1 MNNPQRPRLLIL
13 AGLIALFV
21 LALLSA
27 GCAAPAQATPT
38 PTKTPRPEATQAPP
52 ATPTSVPPTVAPPT
66 ATAVP
71 PTAEPTVADPAVAGS
86 ATATPATEAASEP
99 PPAATASANQPISAP
114 IATLPPRQPGV
125 SIFTGLRPAD
135 PAVLDRRPLAI
146 KVDNEPEV
154 VPQTG
159 LGKADVVV
167 ESSKERCMTRYTAI
181 YQSQDAPRIGSIRSA
196 RLVDKELPV
205 IFDAIL
211 SFSGAVEPVRQEL
224 LKSDIGDHLLEQ
236 ARSAG
241 AFFRDPNIAIPFN
254 VFASTAAQWKFA
266 AQKGWNTVPNPTA
279 AWVFSESAPAGGT
292 SASQVAVPIPTF
304 YAQLK
309 PRWSY
314 DPGSG
319 RWLRFIGK
327 IPHID
332 KADGQQLSA
341 ANVIVL
347 GANHV
352 KTLIPEQGT
361 ALTQGDC
368 NNASVQ
374 IQLWGEGPAKIFRD
388 GKVYEGKWV
397 RADRHAPFRFVDAQ
411 GRDIPLKPG
420 NSWWQVVPLNVKVT
434 VTP

>member
-1 MNNPQRPRLLIL
+1 VNNSQRTRLLTL
-13 AGLIALFV
+13 VGLIVL
-21 LALLSA
+21 LALALVSA

-38 PTKTPRPEATQAPP
+38 PTKTPRPEATQLPP
-52 ATPTSVPPTVAPPT
+52 ATATPIPPTLEPPT

-71 PTAEPTVADPAVAGS
+71 PTAAPATDTPAPVE
-86 ATATPATEAASEP
+86 ATAAPDTSAQPA
-99 PPAATASANQPISAP
+99 PAATQSADQPISAK
-114 IATLPPRQPGV
+114 IVATLPPRQPGV

-135 PAVLDRRPLAI
+135 PAVLNRRPLAI

-159 LGKADVVV
+159 LSKADVVV
-167 ESSKERCMTRYTAI
+167 ESSKEKCMTRYTAI
-181 YQSQDAPRIGSIRSA
+181 YQSQDASRIGSIRSA

-224 LKSDIGDHLLEQ
+224 LKSDIGDHILEQ
-236 ARSAG
+236 ARFAT
-241 AFFRDPNIAIPFN
+241 AFFRDPNIAMPFN
-254 VFASTAAQWKFA
+254 VFATTAAQWNFA
-266 AQKGWNTVPNPTA
+266 TQKGWNIVPNPTA
-279 AWVFSESAPAGGT
+279 AWVFSESAPPGGS
-292 SASQVAVPIPTF
+292 SASQLAIPIPTF

-309 PRWSY
+309 PHWTY

-332 KADGQQLSA
+332 KADGKQLSA

-347 GANHV
+347 GANQV

-361 ALTQGDC
+361 ALYQADC

-397 RADRHAPFRFVDAQ
+397 RPDRHAPFRFVDAKGQ
-411 GRDIPLKPG
+411 DIPLKPG
-420 NSWWQVVPLNVKVT
+420 NSWWQIVPLDVKVT
-434 VTP
+434 VAP

>member
-1 MNNPQRPRLLIL
+1 VNTSQRTRLLTL
-13 AGLIALFV
+13 VGLIVL
-21 LALLSA
+21 LALALVSA

-38 PTKTPRPEATQAPP
+38 PTKTPRPEATQPPP
-52 ATPTSVPPTVAPPT
+52 ATATPVPPTPAPPT
-66 ATAVP
+66 ATNVP
-71 PTAEPTVADPAVAGS
+71 PTAAP
-86 ATATPATEAASEP
+86 ATAEATAAADSSTQRA
-99 PPAATASANQPISAP
+99 PAATQSADQPISAK
-114 IATLPPRQPGV
+114 ILATLPPRQPGV

-159 LGKADVVV
+159 LSKADVVV

-224 LKSDIGDHLLEQ
+224 LKSDIGDHILEQ

-241 AFFRDPNIAIPFN
+241 AFYRDPKIAIPFN
-254 VFASTAAQWKFA
+254 VFANTAAQWKFA
-266 AQKGWNTVPNPTA
+266 TQKGWNTVPNPSA
-279 AWVFSESAPAGGT
+279 AWVFSESAPPGGI
-292 SASQVAVPIPTF
+292 SASQLAVPIPTF

-309 PRWSY
+309 PHWTF

-327 IPHID
+327 IPHVD
-332 KADGQQLSA
+332 AADGKQLSA

-361 ALTQGDC
+361 ALTKGDC

-388 GKVYEGKWV
+388 GQVYEGKWV
-397 RADRHAPFRFVDAQ
+397 RPDRHSPFRFVDVKGQ
-411 GRDIPLKPG
+411 DIPLKPG
-420 NSWWQVVPLNVKVT
+420 NSWWQIVPTDVKVT